1 MQDVNSKNTLGP
13 EIAGGGPELIVS
25 IRLDVKS
32 RKAINIPAGAGGV
45 RLKLHRRGRKLG
57 TIELPP
63 IPDTSWPAIVDYA
76 RDREVL
82 PGQISKYIR
91 RYAWRDHRLALRLLR
106 VGTGKR
112 TGRFLWD
119 LAHLRPARWR
129 ARVSAY
135 LGNRAAAILGCDVV
149 AASTK
154 DGAGDTRAP
163 AKWKASESGRWEA
176 IFATIDPW
184 DYGNTYEQT
193 KYEQTLE
200 LLPPQP
206 IRRALEIGCA
216 EGRFTA
222 RLAPRVGTLVAA
234 DISTTALGRARVRC
248 ADLHHVTFARLNL
261 WKDALPGKFD
271 LIVCSEVLY
280 FAEDRLQLRRFCRKI
295 AKHLEPGGHFLT
307 THANVVVDDP
317 TVTGFEWPVGF
328 GGRTIGKTFA
338 RLPELEFIRELRTPL
353 YRIQLF
359 RRRSVPV
366 RGRPLPREVIE
377 REAAGQAQ
385 PLIARAINRGG
396 CVISRAES
404 LNAWTTRELPILMY
418 HSIRREAPAARA
430 RFCTS
435 PERFERQLAFLKRH
449 GYVSIS
455 VEQWVSALS
464 GEDGMIRGRA
474 VALTFDDAYH
484 DFLTEA
490 WPLLQKYGFSAMVFV
505 VTEFVGGTAAW
516 DAAYGDPAPLL
527 SWDEIRMLAGEGVSF
542 GAHSACH
549 PYFTRLGTR
558 ELIEEGRRSRA
569 RLEAELGREVT
580 VMSYP
585 FGENDIRVRLAM
597 AAACGYRCAVTTEPG
612 CSRLGD
618 NPMALPRQE
627 VCGDDDLDAFIVKLG
642 TPERATIDRR
652 IRFRCDRWM
661 GRNLL

>member
-1 MQDVNSKNTLGP
+1 M
-13 EIAGGGPELIVS
+13 
-25 IRLDVKS
+25 
-32 RKAINIPAGAGGV
+32 AGAAG
-45 RLKLHRRGRKLG
+45 
-57 TIELPP
+57 
-63 IPDTSWPAIVDYA
+63 
-76 RDREVL
+76 
-82 PGQISKYIR
+82 
-91 RYAWRDHRLALRLLR
+91 
-106 VGTGKR
+106 
-112 TGRFLWD
+112 
-119 LAHLRPARWR
+119 
-129 ARVSAY
+129 RVSGQPGRGD
-135 LGNRAAAILGCDVV
+135 LGLRRRRT
-149 AASTK
+149 ASPG
-154 DGAGDTRAP
+154 DGAGETHAP
-163 AKWKASESGRWEA
+163 PKRPKTPESAKWEA
-176 IFATIDPW
+176 IFATTDPW

-193 KYEQTLE
+193 KYDQTLE
-200 LLPPQP
+200 MVPPQP

-216 EGRFTA
+216 EGRFTG
-222 RLAPRVGTLVAA
+222 RLAARVSTLVAA
-234 DISTTALGRARVRC
+234 DISETALGRARARC

-271 LIVCSEVLY
+271 LIVCSDVLY
-280 FAEDRLQLRRFCRKI
+280 FAEDRLQFRRFCRKV
-295 AKHLEPGGHFLT
+295 AEHLEPGGHFLT
-307 THANVVVDDP
+307 AHANIVVDDP

-338 RLPELEFIRELRTPL
+338 SLPELEFIRELRTPL

-359 RRRSVPV
+359 RRRSLPA

-418 HSIRREAPAARA
+418 HSIRREAPAALA